1 MSIQNITIIFQKL
14 NNCTHWSL
22 QLLNI
27 VSTKKEGVCYSSRQ
41 IELSPPERL
50 IEFLEDIAE
59 IYLNGKKKS
68 LSLYQD
74 VREYDGTA
82 NALTIYKMSTH
93 NELIASEYKSL
104 LSAIADPDTEG
115 NPFRY
120 TSAYVIKG
128 IIDLDGEEVSVKMF
142 SMQNP
147 VTTLK
152 NKFAHDNG
160 RFYEISHQVLSLRP
174 TIDVVVIGETIYF
187 LTMAGENLFNMARSY
202 KKVCQAKVD
211 LIVKNDIVTDTEA
224 FSGIAVSG
232 HNPRRFVSFN
242 EERLTALKKKAKR
255 ASIATK
261 FSIPLDPTSGKFDTT
276 AEGASEK
283 IIKLLCNKGMLDPF
297 DNDAVEVDG
306 ARQWK

>member
-1 MSIQNITIIFQKL
+1 MSIQKITDIFQNL
-14 NNCTHWSL
+14 NNCTLWSL

-27 VSTKKEGVCYSSRQ
+27 VTTKKDGIGYSSRE
-41 IELSPPERL
+41 IELSPADRL
-50 IEFLEDIAE
+50 TKLLEDIAE
-59 IYLNGKKKS
+59 IYLNGKKKA

-82 NALTIYKMSTH
+82 NSLTIYKMSTD
-93 NELIASEYKSL
+93 NELITSEYKAL
-104 LSAIADPDTEG
+104 LAAVSDPDTEG
-115 NPFRY
+115 DPFKY

-128 IIDLDGEEVSVKMF
+128 IIDLGGEEVSVKMF

-147 VTTLK
+147 ITTLK
-152 NKFAHDNG
+152 NKFAHDKG

-174 TIDVVVIGETIYF
+174 TIDVVVIGETVYF

-224 FSGIAVSG
+224 FSSIAVSG

-255 ASIATK
+255 TSIAAK
-261 FSIPLDPTSGKFDTT
+261 FSIPLDPASGKFDTT
-276 AEGASEK
+276 VEGASEK
-283 IIKLLCNKGMLDPF
+283 IVKLLCNKGMLDPF

>member
-1 MSIQNITIIFQKL
+1 MSIQKITDIFQNL
-14 NNCTHWSL
+14 NNCSLWSL

-27 VSTKKEGVCYSSRQ
+27 TTNKDGVGYSSRE
-41 IELSPPERL
+41 IELSPVERL
-50 IEFLEDIAE
+50 TNLLEDIAE
-59 IYLNGKKKS
+59 TYLKGKKKA

-74 VREYDGTA
+74 IREYDGTV
-82 NALTIYKMSTH
+82 NALTIYKMSTD
-93 NELIASEYKSL
+93 NELIATEYNSM
-104 LSAIADPDTEG
+104 LSAVADPDAEG
-115 NPFRY
+115 DPFKY
-120 TSAYVIKG
+120 TSAYLIKG
-128 IIDLDGEEVSVKMF
+128 VVDLDGEEFPVKMF

-174 TIDVVVIGETIYF
+174 TIDVVVIGKNIYF

-211 LIVKNDIVTDTEA
+211 LVVKNEIVTDTEA
-224 FSGIAVSG
+224 FTSIAVSG

-255 ASIATK
+255 TSIAAK
-261 FSIPLDPTSGKFDTT
+261 FSIPLDPVSGKFDTT
-276 AEGASEK
+276 VEGASEK
-283 IIKLLCNKGMLDPF
+283 IVKLLCNKGMLDPF

>member
-1 MSIQNITIIFQKL
+1 MSIQKITDIFQNL
-14 NNCTHWSL
+14 NNCTLWSL

-27 VSTKKEGVCYSSRQ
+27 VTTKKDGIGYSSRE
-41 IELSPPERL
+41 IELSPAERL
-50 IEFLEDIAE
+50 TKLLEDIAE
-59 IYLNGKKKS
+59 IYLNGKKKA

-82 NALTIYKMSTH
+82 NSLTIYKMSTD
-93 NELIASEYKSL
+93 NE
-104 LSAIADPDTEG
+104 
-115 NPFRY
+115 Y

-128 IIDLDGEEVSVKMF
+128 IINLDGEEVSVKMF

-147 VTTLK
+147 ITTLK
-152 NKFAHDNG
+152 NKFAHDKG

-174 TIDVVVIGETIYF
+174 TIDVVVIGETVYF

-211 LIVKNDIVTDTEA
+211 LIVKNDIVTDTEV

-242 EERLTALKKKAKR
+242 EERLAALKKKAKR
-255 ASIATK
+255 TSIAAK
-261 FSIPLDPTSGKFDTT
+261 FSIPLDPASGKFDTT
-276 AEGASEK
+276 VEGASEK
-283 IIKLLCNKGMLDPF
+283 IVKLLCNKGMLDPF

>member
-1 MSIQNITIIFQKL
+1 MSIPKITDIFQNL
-14 NNCTHWSL
+14 NNCTLWSL

-27 VSTKKEGVCYSSRQ
+27 VTTKKDGIGYSSRE
-41 IELSPPERL
+41 IELSPADRL
-50 IEFLEDIAE
+50 TKLLEDIAE
-59 IYLNGKKKS
+59 IYLNGKKKA

-82 NALTIYKMSTH
+82 NSLTIYKMSTD
-93 NELIASEYKSL
+93 NELITSEYKAL
-104 LSAIADPDTEG
+104 LAAVSDPDTEG
-115 NPFRY
+115 DPFKY

-147 VTTLK
+147 ITTLK
-152 NKFAHDNG
+152 NKFAHDKG

-174 TIDVVVIGETIYF
+174 TIDVVVIGENVYF

-224 FSGIAVSG
+224 FSSIAVSG

-255 ASIATK
+255 TSIAAK
-261 FSIPLDPTSGKFDTT
+261 FSIPLDPASGKFDTT
-276 AEGASEK
+276 VEGASEK
-283 IIKLLCNKGMLDPF
+283 IVKLLCNKGMLDPF